1 MIIRPATESDIPQIT
16 TIYARS
22 VREEIVSF
30 ELEPPDETEMLHRM
44 QGLLANDYP
53 YLVAEKD
60 GEIAGYVYASVHRP
74 RPAYAKT
81 VESTVYV
88 DPSFWRQG
96 IARAL
101 LVALIEKCQQQQFRQ
116 MIAIA
121 ACDPD
126 ADLSEIP
133 SVQLHLALG
142 FVESGR
148 LKAVG
153 YKHDK
158 WLDIVLMQRAV
169 QIS

>member
-60 GEIAGYVYASVHRP
+60 GEIAGYVYASAHRP

-101 LVALIEKCQQQQFRQ
+101 LVALIEK
-116 MIAIA
+116 
-121 ACDPD
+121 
-126 ADLSEIP
+126 
-133 SVQLHLALG
+133 
-142 FVESGR
+142 
-148 LKAVG
+148 
-153 YKHDK
+153 
-158 WLDIVLMQRAV
+158 
-169 QIS
+169 